1 MGLKVCAIDFGPEKQ
16 SYALAELKCE
26 AYVDIKGKSGEEIVK
41 AVKEACDGVGAHGSL
56 ILAPVPAAF
65 RQGVDMLRPMGT
77 AVGISLPPGDF
88 PVDIFSLILHR
99 KTVRGSIVGTR
110 KDLNESL
117 TIANEPGKITCTV
130 EERKLED
137 INEIFDDMSKGKIKG
152 RCVLRIAADP

>member
-1 MGLKVCAIDFGPEKQ
+1 MGLKVCAIDFGADKQ
-16 SYALAELKCE
+16 SYAIDTLGCK
-26 AYVDIKGKSGEEIVK
+26 AYVDIKGKSSEEIVA
-41 AVKEACDGVGAHGSL
+41 AVKAACDGVGPHGSV

-117 TIANEPGKITCTV
+117 TICGEGHVKCTV
-130 EERKLED
+130 EERKLDD
-137 INEIFDDMSKGKIKG
+137 INAIFDDMVKGKIKG
-152 RCVLRIAADP
+152 RCVLRIAPDP